1 MGGSALPLQQVERA
15 EVVMADPKEL
25 EEVADAI
32 LRVRRLSAVQRHQEL
47 DTPLRLA
54 EEWARKQYRKV
65 SEQSDGENPCGLNGR
80 PLPTDL

>member
-1 MGGSALPLQQVERA
+1 
-15 EVVMADPKEL
+15 MADPKEL